1 MRMHY
6 MYSRPPLYRDSNHKY
21 NGGMTYSYRN
31 HSERGAVSGLLVAV
45 IALGVLV
52 LGVGSFAIW
61 AFVAYTDAQSGVD
74 DKIAIAVAQAK
85 EEKGNDDE
93 AKFAE
98 RAKQPT
104 LTFTAPDDY
113 CGLTFQYPKTWSV
126 YESEQITNG
135 GDFKAYLNPGVVPP
149 ISASQQFA
157 LRVTIEQKDYDNVL
171 AQYSNLVQKGDLKQ
185 STFSSQGKQGA
196 RLTGNF
202 SKNIRGDA
210 VIFRCR
216 DKTITVQTDADT
228 FKSDFESVSRTIDF
242 NS

>member
-1 MRMHY
+1 
-6 MYSRPPLYRDSNHKY
+6 MYLRPTTLYSDGNHKY

-31 HSERGAVSGLLVAV
+31 STERGAVSGLLVAV

-61 AFVAYTDAQSGVD
+61 AFVAYSDAQSGVD
-74 DKIAIAVAQAK
+74 DKIANAVLQAK
-85 EEKGNDDE
+85 EDKGTEDE

-98 RAKQPT
+98 REKQPT
-104 LTFTAPDDY
+104 KKFTAPDDY

-135 GDFKAYLNPGVVPP
+135 GDFKAYLNPDVVPP
-149 ISASQQFA
+149 VSASQQFA
-157 LRVTIEQKDYDNVL
+157 LRVIIEQKDYDSVT
-171 AQYSNLVQKGDLKQ
+171 AQYDNLVKKGDLKQ
-185 STFSSQGKQGA
+185 STATSQGKQGS

-210 VIFRCR
+210 VIYRCR

-228 FKSDFESVSRTIDF
+228 FKSDFESVIRTIDF